1 MSKYK
6 AMVFIAKYCGEI
18 VELGTDDLIKHKNTE
33 FMPIISGGFMD
44 QETEFG
50 GYAETYFAV
59 DMGGSWEN
67 YSDAILSTEAYN
79 ATIDEVG
86 PAISDNII
94 KILSYLVS
102 KKTIKMIPF
111 TNFDEYITFPHRY
124 N

>member
-1 MSKYK
+1 
-6 AMVFIAKYCGEI
+6 
-18 VELGTDDLIKHKNTE
+18 
-33 FMPIISGGFMD
+33 MD

-86 PAISDNII
+86 SAISDNII

-111 TNFDEYITFPHRY
+111 TKFDEYITFPHRY